1 MKLVQYLDLTAPIK
15 VVSEANRGGKEH
27 WSVKV
32 KRKKNQQTE
41 ILAELSN
48 ALLGKQ
54 VILPCQV
61 TLTRIGPK
69 KMDDD
74 NLARAFKGIRDAI
87 AGKLGVDD
95 GDSKVKWIYGQDPR
109 GKREY
114 SIKVEII
121 SIGGALLIDE

>member
-1 MKLVQYLDLTAPIK
+1 MSGVQFLDISAPIK
-15 VVSEANRGGKEH
+15 VVSEANRGGREH
-27 WSVKV
+27 WSVRV
-32 KRKKNQQTE
+32 KRKKDQQAE
-41 ILAELSN
+41 IHAELSN
-48 ALLGKQ
+48 ALLGRQ

-87 AGKLGVDD
+87 AAKLGVDD
-95 GDSKVKWIYGQDPR
+95 GDSKVKWLYEQDPR

-114 SIKVEII
+114 GVRVEIV
-121 SIGGALLIDE
+121 SIGGALLIDD